1 MQDSI
6 EKLQP
11 LSGEVAGASNSQAVA
26 IFKMDDEKAADE
38 KEKKSE
44 KKEKDNQ
51 RFALYI
57 NVRISKC

>member
-11 LSGEVAGASNSQAVA
+11 LSGEVAGASNSQAVE